1 MKVLSHSWK
10 DRLAA
15 LVGRARRDLLISSP
29 NVTREGTDL
38 VAGNVTPTLRDSGHL
53 SFVTDLS
60 PMNICQRSTDPAA
73 ILSLSGHTG
82 RTTIRHLPRL
92 HAKVYVADNKVA
104 IVTSGNLTAGGL
116 LRNHEYGIE
125 VTDTRL
131 VRRIRRDISDLA
143 DLGALVT
150 DNTLTAYCQAADELR
165 GAFERQRKSTA
176 RTIKQ
181 HFEKTLRAAE
191 DDLIRMRLAGG
202 ALHTVFARTIE
213 YLLRQH
219 GPLATTSL
227 HPLIAAIHPD
237 LCDDTVDRV
246 IDGKRFGKKWKH
258 AVRTAQQQLK
268 KQGAVRLNG
277 NVWKLT

>member
-1 MKVLSHSWK
+1 MKVLSHNWK
-10 DRLAA
+10 LRLAA
-15 LVGRARRDLLISSP
+15 LVGRARRNLLISSP
-29 NVTREGTDL
+29 YATREGTDL
-38 VAGNVTPTLRDSGHL
+38 VAGNITATLRDSGHL

-60 PMNICQRSTDPAA
+60 PANICQYSTDPAA
-73 ILSLSGHTG
+73 ILSLGEST
-82 RTTIRHLPRL
+82 RRATIRHLPRL
-92 HAKVYVADNKVA
+92 HAKVYVADDEVA

-116 LRNHEYGIE
+116 LHNHECGIE

-150 DNTLTAYCQAADELR
+150 RDTLTAYCQAVDELR
-165 GAFERQRKSTA
+165 GAFERERRSAA
-176 RTIKQ
+176 RAIKQ
-181 HFEKTLRAAE
+181 HFEKTLRAVE

-213 YLLRQH
+213 YLLRRQ
-219 GPLATTSL
+219 GPSTTTSL
-227 HPLIAAIHPD
+227 HPLIAALHPD

-268 KQGAVRLNG
+268 KQGIVRLDG
-277 NVWKLT
+277 NVWQLT